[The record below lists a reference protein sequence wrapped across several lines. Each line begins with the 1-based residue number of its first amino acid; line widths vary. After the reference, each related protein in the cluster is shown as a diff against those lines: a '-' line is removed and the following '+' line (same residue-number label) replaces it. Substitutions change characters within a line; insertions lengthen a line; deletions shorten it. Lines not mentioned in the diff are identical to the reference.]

1 MNPEEV
7 QELNML
13 IKDIHKT
20 FDLTIL
26 VIEHHME
33 LVMEIC
39 PHVICI
45 NFGAKIA
52 EGTPYEVQNHP
63 EVLRAYLGEEVE

>member
-1 MNPEEV
+1 V
-7 QELNML
+7 G
-13 IKDIHKT
+13 IHKE

-39 PHVICI
+39 PHVVCL
-45 NFGAKIA
+45 NFGAVIA
-52 EGTPYEVQNHP
+52 EGPPEEIQGNP
-63 EVLRAYLGEEVE
+63 EVLKAYLGEEVE